1 MTQLDNGIISLIIG
15 SSVGILGL
23 IIRFL
28 FYSKCDSYKCCFGFC
43 EIHRV
48 VSGENSNPDM
58 NMNINNNNNNNDFMS
73 INVRTPSTPK
83 KNIEEQK
90 SIRL

>member
-1 MTQLDNGIISLIIG
+1 MTQLNDAIISLIIG

-28 FYSKCDSYKCCFGFC
+28 FYSKCDSYKCCFGCC

-48 VSGENSNPDM
+48 VNNE
-58 NMNINNNNNNNDFMS
+58 NNNIETNTNNNDFIS
-73 INVRTPSTPK
+73 VNVRTPTSPK
-83 KNIEEQK
+83 NNNLAEQK
-90 SIRL
+90 SISKI